1 MDYDTI
7 SDKEE
12 RPPSAPMSSDEAVLL
27 RRMLT
32 NVLERLPPPAPVTL
46 PTSTIPRTPT
56 SLSSPPLPT
65 IPDSVRPSSTVTRP
79 LFRDPLPAPAAP
91 QMSELPFSPSLAT
104 PPVPDSPAAV
114 VGFRSR
120 SVKVPA
126 PEKFGGSTK
135 DKAQARGWLLSVKR
149 WLELTTAGDTDHF
162 RVLMFATLL
171 KDSAL
176 SWFNNMQTRADA
188 KRAELTLQQVFDKF
202 VETYEG
208 SVTVKISEGKL
219 NTLVYGKGECKDLAA
234 TDSEF
239 DRLTQE
245 VYPGWEDQLVARQML
260 GETYSGIIQ
269 RGDFV
274 LWEKAM
280 DLQPTTVDEWKAAVQ
295 TAYSIL
301 EKKKAAVARGEGR
314 TSYHSKHSSAFSP
327 STATPRATATVKL
340 QQTQATAIKDRATTE
355 REEGEPEEN
364 DEEELAK
371 ADASRSPRL
380 GDHLTFAHRQ
390 SLMRLGKCW
399 NCIQK
404 GHIAKECPQQ
414 GKPGYPRKPTKD
426 DLKA

>member
-1 MDYDTI
+1 MSYDTS

-27 RRMLT
+27 RRMLIS
-32 NVLERLPPPAPVTL
+32 VLERLPPAPATF
-46 PTSTIPRTPT
+46 PTSTVPQTPT
-56 SLSSPPLPT
+56 SHSSPPFPT
-65 IPDSVRPSSTVTRP
+65 IPDSVRPSSTVARP
-79 LFRDPLPAPAAP
+79 LFREPLPAPAVP
-91 QMSELPFSPSLAT
+91 QISGQPFSPPSAT
-104 PPVPDSPAAV
+104 PPTPDSSAAV
-114 VGFRSR
+114 VGPRSR
-120 SVKVPA
+120 SVKVPE

-269 RGDFV
+269 RGDFM

-301 EKKKAAVARGEGR
+301 EKKKAAVARGDGR
-314 TSYHSKHSSAFSP
+314 TSYHSKHSSAFPP
-327 STATPRATATVKL
+327 STTTPRAPATVKL
-340 QQTQATAIKDRATTE
+340 QQTQAIGVKDRATGKT
-355 REEGEPEEN
+355 EEGEPEGN
-364 DEEELAK
+364 GEEELAK
-371 ADASRSPRL
+371 ADAS
-380 GDHLTFAHRQ
+380 T
-390 SLMRLGKCW
+390 
-399 NCIQK
+399 
-404 GHIAKECPQQ
+404 
-414 GKPGYPRKPTKD
+414 
-426 DLKA
+426 

>member
-1 MDYDTI
+1 
-7 SDKEE
+7 
-12 RPPSAPMSSDEAVLL
+12 MS
-27 RRMLT
+27 
-32 NVLERLPPPAPVTL
+32 
-46 PTSTIPRTPT
+46 PTS
-56 SLSSPPLPT
+56 
-65 IPDSVRPSSTVTRP
+65 
-79 LFRDPLPAPAAP
+79 
-91 QMSELPFSPSLAT
+91 E
-104 PPVPDSPAAV
+104 SPAATT
-114 VGFRSR
+114 GFRSR
-120 SVKVPA
+120 NVKVPE

-135 DKAQARGWLLSVKR
+135 DKAQARGWLLAVKR

-208 SVTVKISEGKL
+208 SVTVKMSEGKL

-269 RGDFV
+269 RGDIV

-301 EKKKAAVARGEGR
+301 EKKKAALGRGEGR
-314 TSYHSKHSSAFSP
+314 SSYHSKNPSSFS
-327 STATPRATATVKL
+327 SFVTTPRATATVKL
-340 QQTQATAIKDRATTE
+340 QQTQATAVRDRATAE

-371 ADASRSPRL
+371 ADASKSPRS

-399 NCIQK
+399 NCFQK